1 MHNNAH
7 RPLFRHLAKREAERH
22 GFEGVLRGARMM
34 AADTIDYQTDPSRYR
49 HWKIERDGDIAYL
62 IMDVDQAGGLGDY
75 ELKLNSYDLGVDI
88 ELNDAVQRLRFE
100 HPEVRCVVIKSGK
113 DNVFCAGA
121 NIRMLGKA
129 THGAKVNFCKFTNE
143 TRLAIEDASENS
155 KQVYVCAI
163 NGNAAGGG
171 YELALA
177 ADHIMLVDDRRS
189 AVALPETPLLAVL
202 PGTGGLTRV
211 TDKRKVRRDR
221 ADVFCSI
228 EEGVRGT
235 KAVEWRLVDEVVSN
249 SKWKD
254 AVAARA
260 REVAAR
266 SDRPKDAKGI
276 TLTPLDRK
284 IEKDRVSYSHV
295 GVEIDRARSLATV
308 TVRAPLQG
316 APASVEAAHVLGA
329 KFWPL
334 VVARELEDAI
344 LHLRSNEAAIGVVL
358 FRTDGN
364 AQAVLDHDDFLA
376 KANGD
381 WLMREIR
388 HYLKRVFKRVDV
400 TAKSFI
406 ALIEPGSC
414 FAGSLAELAFAAD
427 RSLML
432 IGTREGD
439 NRKPAAITLGQANFG
454 LYPMG
459 NGLTRLETR
468 FFGEPK
474 TLDTLKEKIGTAIE
488 GEEAAEL
495 GLVTTAYEDFD
506 WDDELRVMLEE
517 RTSFSPDAMTGMEAN
532 LRFAGPETMET
543 KIFGRLTAWQNWIFQ
558 RPNAI
563 GEQGA
568 LKLYGSGVSPT
579 FNKDRV

>member
-1 MHNNAH
+1 M
-7 RPLFRHLAKREAERH
+7 
-22 GFEGVLRGARMM
+22 GSTV
-34 AADTIDYQTDPSRYR
+34 IDYQTEPSRYR
-49 HWKIERDGDIAYL
+49 HWRIDYAGDVAYL

-121 NIRMLGKA
+121 NIRMLAQA
-129 THGAKVNFCKFTNE
+129 THGQKVNFCKFTNE
-143 TRLAIEDASENS
+143 TRLAIEDATENS
-155 KQVYVCAI
+155 KQTYMCAI
-163 NGNAAGGG
+163 RGNAAGGG

-177 ADHIMLVDDRRS
+177 TDYIMLVDDRRS
-189 AVALPETPLLAVL
+189 AVALPEAPLLAVL

-221 ADVFCSI
+221 ADVFCST
-228 EEGVRGT
+228 EEGVRGA
-235 KAVEWRLVDEVVSN
+235 KAVEWRLVDEVVAN
-249 SKWKD
+249 SKWNE

-260 REVAAR
+260 KALAAR
-266 SDRPKDAKGI
+266 SDRPADAGGVR
-276 TLTPLDRK
+276 LTALARK
-284 IEKDRVSYSHV
+284 IEADRVTYSHV
-295 GVEIDRARSLATV
+295 EIEIDRARGLATV
-308 TVRAPLQG
+308 TVRGPSGG
-316 APASVEAAHVLGA
+316 APASVEAAHALGD

-334 VVARELEDAI
+334 TVARELEDAV
-344 LHLRSNEAAIGVVL
+344 LHLRSNEAAIGIVL

-364 AQAVLDHDDFLA
+364 AQAVLAHDDFLA
-376 KANGD
+376 RANGD

-388 HYLKRVFKRVDV
+388 HYLKRVLKRIDV
-400 TAKSFI
+400 TAKSFV

-414 FAGSLAELAFAAD
+414 FAGTLAELAFAAD
-427 RSLML
+427 RALML

-439 NRKPAAITLGQANFG
+439 NRKPAAITLGESNFG

-459 NGLTRLETR
+459 NGLTRLQTR
-468 FFGEPK
+468 FLGEPGRV
-474 TLDTLKEKIGTAIE
+474 DALKEWIGRPVEA
-488 GEEAAEL
+488 EEAEEL
-495 GLVTTAYEDFD
+495 GLVTIAYEDFD
-506 WDDELRVMLEE
+506 WDDELRVLLEE
-517 RTSFSPDAMTGMEAN
+517 RASFSPDAMTGMEAN

-568 LKLYGSGVSPT
+568 LKLYGSGVAPT

>member
-1 MHNNAH
+1 MS
-7 RPLFRHLAKREAERH
+7 F
-22 GFEGVLRGARMM
+22 
-34 AADTIDYQTDPSRYR
+34 IDHQTDPSRYR
-49 HWKIERDGDIAYL
+49 HWRLEFDGDVAYL
-62 IMDVDQAGGLGDY
+62 IMDVDPAGGLSDVY
-75 ELKLNSYDLGVDI
+75 ELKLNSYDLAVDI

-100 HPEVRCVVIKSGK
+100 HPEVRAVVIKSGK

-129 THGAKVNFCKFTNE
+129 TPGHKINFCKFTNE

-155 KQVYVCAI
+155 QQIYICAI

-228 EEGVRGT
+228 EEGIRGA
-235 KAVEWRLVDEVVSN
+235 KAVEWRLVDEVVPT
-249 SKWKD
+249 SKWKET
-254 AVAARA
+254 VAARA
-260 REVAAR
+260 HEIAKH
-266 SDRPKDAKGI
+266 SDRPQDAKGI
-276 TLTPLDRK
+276 SLSPLDRK
-284 IEKDRVSYSHV
+284 IEGDRISYSHV
-295 GVEIDRARSLATV
+295 DIDIDRARGLVTV
-308 TVRAPLQG
+308 TVRGPSLAV
-316 APASVEAAHVLGA
+316 PASLDEAHALGE

-334 VVARELEDAI
+334 TVARELEDGI
-344 LHLRSNEAAIGVVL
+344 LHLRANEPTIGVVL
-358 FRTDGN
+358 LRTDGS
-364 AQAVLDHDDFLA
+364 AQAVLEHDDFLA

-381 WLMREIR
+381 WLMREVR
-388 HYLKRVFKRVDV
+388 HYLKRVLKRIDV
-400 TAKSFI
+400 TPRSFI

-414 FAGSLAELAFAAD
+414 FAGTLAELAFAAD
-427 RSLML
+427 RALML
-432 IGTREGD
+432 TGTRKGD
-439 NRKPAAITLGQANFG
+439 NRAPAAITLGAANFG
-454 LYPMG
+454 PYPMG

-468 FFGEPK
+468 FLGETETIGQANAKIGEP
-474 TLDTLKEKIGTAIE
+474 IE
-488 GEEAAEL
+488 GEAAAEL
-495 GLVTTAYEDFD
+495 GLVTMAYEDFD

-517 RTSFSPDAMTGMEAN
+517 RTSFSPDALTGMEAN

-568 LKLYGSGVSPT
+568 LKLYGTGVSPT
-579 FNKDRV
+579 FAKERV